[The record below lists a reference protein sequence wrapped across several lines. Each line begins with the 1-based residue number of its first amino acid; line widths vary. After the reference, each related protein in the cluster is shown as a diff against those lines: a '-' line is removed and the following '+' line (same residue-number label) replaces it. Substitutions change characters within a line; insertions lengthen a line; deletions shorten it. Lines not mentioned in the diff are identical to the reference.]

1 MRSIRTIVMS
11 LLLLGSMASN
21 SHAEEQ
27 VLVVSAATSLQ
38 DSFIEAGKLFEHDHP
53 GTRIAFNFASSN
65 QLFSQ
70 IEQGAPVDVFAS
82 ADMSLLKR
90 LEDKSTITESSI
102 LARNKLIVI
111 VSNLSR
117 MNINGLGDLKKK
129 GVRIILAGN
138 QVPAGRYA
146 RQILQKADQTGSFG
160 PDYNSLVLHNI
171 VSEEPDLRMVAMKIA
186 FGEADAGIVYVSD
199 AGGDVGNKLK
209 TIAIADNLNVL
220 MEYDV
225 AIIKSSAHP
234 AMAKSFYDLLLSPK
248 GQEILIKGG
257 LLPAQTK

>member
-1 MRSIRTIVMS
+1 MAMS
-11 LLLLGSMASN
+11 LLLLGSLTVN
-21 SHAEEQ
+21 SYAGEQ
-27 VLVVSAATSLQ
+27 VLVVSAAASLQ
-38 DSFIEAGKLFEHDHP
+38 DSFIGVGKLFEHDHP
-53 GTRIAFNFASSN
+53 GTKIAFNFASSN

-90 LEDKSTITESSI
+90 LEEKSTITENSV

-111 VSNLSR
+111 VSKRSR
-117 MNINGLGDLKKK
+117 MKINGLGDLKKN

-160 PDYNSLVLHNI
+160 PDYNSLVLQNI

-186 FGEADAGIVYVSD
+186 FGEADVGIVYVSD
-199 AGGDVGNKLK
+199 ARGDVGNKLK
-209 TIAIADNLNVL
+209 TITIADNLNVL
-220 MEYDV
+220 MEYGV
-225 AIIKSSAHP
+225 AIVKSSTHP
-234 AMAKSFYDLLLSPK
+234 ELAKEFYDLLLSPK
-248 GQEILIKGG
+248 GQNIFTKGG
-257 LLPAQTK
+257 FLPAQQK